1 MKYFTKNQYNEL
13 VIVDLKFKLSE
24 SSLQCYTALVDDQ
37 LQYLEEHPDA
47 TAEEIQNCGIT
58 NDNIAVVETEEINPL
73 DKMTLDEYKS
83 YILSNISALS
93 LMKSREKVSDYQFLN
108 AQSSLL
114 VEDGQGIYSHEDSNK
129 IIAEYIAI
137 GSKCRNKYYEFKDQ
151 VDACTDKDSINILND
166 EVIKWYDSL

>member
-1 MKYFTKNQYNEL
+1 MKYFTKDQNKQLIIVNLKTVPKQSAKNYIALTDEQLTFLQENPMASVLEIMQCALNNTSETNEYQ
-13 VIVDLKFKLSE
+13 IP
-24 SSLQCYTALVDDQ
+24 T
-37 LQYLEEHPDA
+37 
-47 TAEEIQNCGIT
+47 
-58 NDNIAVVETEEINPL
+58 NPL
-73 DKMTLDEYKS
+73 DAFSLDEYKT

-129 IIAEYIAI
+129 IIAEYITI

-151 VDACTDKDSINILND
+151 VDACTNKDSINVLND
-166 EVIKWYDSL
+166 EVIKWYESL